1 MIGSPFNEV
10 DFSDAIYKVPLASSF
25 TIEAKDGKLYCLN
38 KGQSGNKIDALK
50 LSYFS

>member
-10 DFSDAIYKVPLASSF
+10 DFSDDIHKVPLASSF
-25 TIEAKDGKLYCLN
+25 TIEARDGKFYCLN

-50 LSYFS
+50 LRFF